1 MSRALSDIRQIPFRA
16 FSSNEI
22 VPPSEDQTL
31 FYPFFYQPATSSL
44 EDGWT
49 AFRPE
54 VEFSQLVQ
62 PHDDW
67 RLSYVNQEFTVCP
80 TYPAAVV
87 VPRSVDDDVLV
98 AAAAFRAGGR
108 FPVLSYRHDAGVSL
122 PSEKSIDR
130 RIEGIGCGFFF
141 FFCFFFCDTQAVL
154 MRSSQPVSG
163 ANVKRC
169 REDEKL
175 LNSVLKPG
183 MRGYIIDTR
192 HHSAVQTPK
201 VISLLCQ
208 PTVDPLW
215 TPCGP
220 PVDPCG
226 PSVDPHPLPWT
237 QLPVLQDRTLW
248 TPCGPPVDPLRTL
261 CGPPSSFPGPNY
273 RF

>member
-141 FFCFFFCDTQAVL
+141 FFLLLLLRHTGRADEEQPAGLGRQRETLPRGREAAQQRPQAGHARL
-154 MRSSQPVSG
+154 HH
-163 ANVKRC
+163 
-169 REDEKL
+169 
-175 LNSVLKPG
+175 
-183 MRGYIIDTR
+183 R
-192 HHSAVQTPK
+192 HAPPQRRPDAQGN
-201 VISLLCQ
+201 LPPL
-208 PTVDPLW
+208 PTHCGPPVDPLW

-220 PVDPCG
+220 LRTLCG
-226 PSVDPHPLPWT
+226 PSSSSLDPTTGSARP
-237 QLPVLQDRTLW
+237 D
-248 TPCGPPVDPLRTL
+248 PVDPLRTP
-261 CGPPSSFPGPNY
+261 CGPPADPLWTPILLP
-273 RF
+273 